1 VLQAAKRRQFQ
12 GDDGDASELPRL
24 MLPQK
29 PAAREVALE
38 QPLLASGVDASATKV
53 PPLLSPRTTRLPERV
68 ACSHFSCPA
77 VFFLRGSETA
87 TRGTC
92 LGFCRGTA
100 CPVPLLCQSTTA
112 AS

>member
-53 PPLLSPRTTRLPERV
+53 
-68 ACSHFSCPA
+68 
-77 VFFLRGSETA
+77 
-87 TRGTC
+87 
-92 LGFCRGTA
+92 
-100 CPVPLLCQSTTA
+100 VPQPD
-112 AS
+112 